1 MLWCDL
7 KATTA
12 AAKKEKSLLRGEKNS
27 TKRANDDLESRDKN
41 HPQKSIV
48 KYLFAFFFFFI
59 ILLSCLL
66 NLCNQRG
73 LFKYIF
79 NGISTINFI
88 YCHMLMISP
97 FERYRQC
104 WFSKALNTPHVCL
117 SLTQFLSLITI
128 HSEKTLWHFFSFFIS
143 SWIFYF
149 INFFLCGHFQLT
161 LFFFFIFRR
170 WLMMR
175 RWKQQQF
182 CITYSLK
189 WNGWWYSRK
198 NSNWE
203 LQLGDRDKK
212 SWIADFYHSLL
223 CFYFSDD
230 GWNWGNEWKKFW
242 SEFCKKYLINF
253 NNFYV

>member
-1 MLWCDL
+1 MIIENCYDVIW
-7 KATTA
+7 KQQQQQKKRKITA
-12 AAKKEKSLLRGEKNS
+12 ERGKNS

-48 KYLFAFFFFFI
+48 KYLFAFFFI

-117 SLTQFLSLITI
+117 SLSQFLSLITI
-128 HSEKTLWHFFSFFIS
+128 HSEKTLWHFFSTS
-143 SWIFYF
+143 
-149 INFFLCGHFQLT
+149 
-161 LFFFFIFRR
+161 
-170 WLMMR
+170 
-175 RWKQQQF
+175 
-182 CITYSLK
+182 
-189 WNGWWYSRK
+189 
-198 NSNWE
+198 
-203 LQLGDRDKK
+203 
-212 SWIADFYHSLL
+212 
-223 CFYFSDD
+223 
-230 GWNWGNEWKKFW
+230 
-242 SEFCKKYLINF
+242 
-253 NNFYV
+253 